1 MNRRIFFFIPIV
13 ILLSSFHI
21 KTDKG
26 NQRAFYECTE
36 PLNIDTALFD
46 LKQGQTYF
54 YFDQN
59 SKPKKLK
66 SNGFVWLD
74 DNPKNYFT
82 AYLINASDSTF
93 NAERQDGSLIMIQ
106 EAINGKG
113 EWKPIEYWVYS
124 GCGNSYFDPLKLDSG
139 KYVMIPIKQYH
150 GSFKTKFR
158 LKMKKDKTLF
168 YSETFEGS
176 IEKSQ
181 FQKQTANVNG
191 ILYHGPANYLDEN

>member
-1 MNRRIFFFIPIV
+1 MTRRIFFFITIV
-13 ILLSSFHI
+13 IIFSSFLI

-36 PLNIDTALFD
+36 PLKIDTTLFD
-46 LKQGQTYF
+46 LRNGQTYF
-54 YFDQN
+54 YFDKN
-59 SKPKKLK
+59 TKPEKLK
-66 SNGFVWLD
+66 SKGFVWMD
-74 DNPKNYFT
+74 DNPNDYFT
-82 AYLINASDSTF
+82 AYLVNMSDSTF
-93 NAERQDGSLIMIQ
+93 KAKRQDGSLIMIQ
-106 EAINGKG
+106 EAMDEKGK
-113 EWKPIEYWVYS
+113 WKPIEYWVYS

-158 LKMKKDKTLF
+158 LKMKIYNTLF

-181 FQKQTANVNG
+181 FEKQKDDVNG
-191 ILYHGPANYLDEN
+191 ILYHGPANYLDK